1 MCIHCIFSCMYLK
14 QNVYTCMFNIVFLFL
29 HKGGRHIERNSPNHY
44 APSSRG
50 ILKQSRKQMATG
62 SNHSETSYFTLN
74 SSHFSPHTLHCT
86 LHTSH
91 FHTPHSTLHSFHI
104 TLRTLHFTL
113 HSPHCPLCPS
123 HFIFFWVQ
131 MSCDSKPRSTSCS
144 DGTHAQYAAPMRNT
158 LHPCE
163 IRCTSAWHSK
173 LAGTSNNLAVGS
185 TDFFVTQI
193 SLVGLNPIKIILLD
207 GA

>member
-91 FHTPHSTLHSFHI
+91 FHTHSTLHSFHI

-123 HFIFFWVQ
+123 HFIFFLGSDVLRLKAEEYKLFRWN
-131 MSCDSKPRSTSCS
+131 SCAIRCTN
-144 DGTHAQYAAPMRNT
+144 AQYPAPMRNT
-158 LHPCE
+158 LHQ
-163 IRCTSAWHSK
+163 RMAFQVSR
-173 LAGTSNNLAVGS
+173 N
-185 TDFFVTQI
+185 F
-193 SLVGLNPIKIILLD
+193 
-207 GA
+207 